1 MISKMLFRA
10 VSAAVL
16 ALLGAAALAAEYPTP
31 KQGDW
36 VAHDFRFHTGEM
48 MSEVRLHYTT
58 CDPSGIPVVV
68 LHGSGGS
75 ANNMLPPHL
84 PVNYLALVS
93 HWMQKNISSLFPM
106 HSAMVVAQSLPMVS
120 ERNFLNTITATW

>member
-58 CDPSGIPVVV
+58 IGDPSGIPVVV
-68 LHGSGGS
+68 LHGSGQH
-75 ANNMLPPHL
+75 AYRL
-84 PVNYLALVS
+84 
-93 HWMQKNISSLFPM
+93 IC
-106 HSAMVVAQSLPMVS
+106 
-120 ERNFLNTITATW
+120 R